1 MRGPLFFGAAR
12 KLTDCFDAENDPD
25 SVVVL
30 LASGHVHDYT
40 LMDAMAKLTAAYRAK
55 VYIYICMYIYVYIC
69 IYIYIYIYISVGHVE
84 AVERQELTQQV
95 AFSRL
100 R

>member
-1 MRGPLFFGAAR
+1 MLLGKLACPMYVFFLSV
-12 KLTDCFDAENDPD
+12 KLISRICIYAYIHIHTYEGMYIYIHINEYI
-25 SVVVL
+25 
-30 LASGHVHDYT
+30 YT
-40 LMDAMAKLTAAYRAK
+40 YIC
-55 VYIYICMYIYVYIC
+55 IYICMYIYVYIC